1 MGNSQANQIK
11 SDRLKLILSVF
22 WFVFT
27 FSMVCW
33 WWIFSLRQLDS
44 LASAMPIEKYDSLH
58 WMLLWEGSILLTFI
72 LVGGA
77 SLLVLTSRERSRNT
91 RLRLFFS
98 NFSHDLK
105 TSLSRLRI
113 RTEVLALNKTS
124 PDLQELL
131 KEASRLDLQLENSL
145 WVARGEEQKL
155 LVSELNLSD
164 VIGQLRVEWPEM
176 EIHLQRNAKIKADP
190 TAIRSVF
197 RNLLQNAWLHGEAT
211 RIDISVEAGS
221 SNDLILAIQDNGTG
235 FKGDFLSLGKSTLP
249 STEREGNGIGLY
261 LANLLLEKMNGKLS
275 FEAVTKG
282 FKAILKVKG
291 SVKGSLL

>member
-1 MGNSQANQIK
+1 MGNLLKSQIK

-27 FSMVCW
+27 FSMVTW

-44 LASAMPIEKYDSLH
+44 LASGLPKEKYESLH
-58 WMLLWEGSILLTFI
+58 WMLLWEGSILLSFI
-72 LVGGA
+72 FIGGT
-77 SLLVLTSRERSRNT
+77 SLLVLTSRERSRNL

-113 RTEVLALNKTS
+113 RTEVLAINNSS
-124 PDLQELL
+124 PDLLELL

-145 WVARGEEQKL
+145 WVAKGEEQKL
-155 LVSELNLSD
+155 VMSELNLSE

-176 EIHLQRNAKIKADP
+176 EIHLQRNAKILADP

-197 RNLLQNAWLHGEAT
+197 RNLLQNAWLHGEAS
-211 RIDISVEAGS
+211 RIDIQVENENS
-221 SNDLILAIQDNGTG
+221 DQLLLSIQDNGLG
-235 FKGDFLSLGKSTLP
+235 FKGNVNTLGRSTLP
-249 STEREGNGIGLY
+249 ATEREGNGIGLY
-261 LANLLLEKMNGKLS
+261 LTNLLLEKMNGKLN
-275 FEAVTKG
+275 FEPVSQG
-282 FKAILKVKG
+282 FKALLKI
-291 SVKGSLL
+291 KGSLL

>member
-1 MGNSQANQIK
+1 MGNLQLKQIQ

-27 FSMVCW
+27 FSMVTW
-33 WWIFSLRQLDS
+33 WWIFSLRQLNS
-44 LASAMPIEKYDSLH
+44 IESGIPHEKYERLH
-58 WMLLWEGSILLTFI
+58 WMLLWEGSILLGFI
-72 LVGGA
+72 FCGGA
-77 SLLVLTSRERSRNT
+77 ALLILTSRERSRNL
-91 RLRLFFS
+91 RLRFFFS

-113 RTEVLALNKTS
+113 RTEVLAQNNQS
-124 PDLQELL
+124 QDLQELL

-155 LVSELNLSD
+155 VTTELMLGD
-164 VIGQLRVEWPEM
+164 IIGQLRVEWPEM

-197 RNLLQNAWLHGEAT
+197 RNILQNAWLHGEAT
-211 RIDISVEAGS
+211 RIDIQVEKL
-221 SNDLILAIQDNGTG
+221 DDELLILSVQDNGAG
-235 FKGDFLSLGKSTLP
+235 FKGNLASLGKATLP

-261 LANLLLEKMNGKLS
+261 LTNLLLEKMNGKIV
-275 FEAVTKG
+275 FEAAKTG
-282 FKAILKVKG
+282 FLAKLKM
-291 SVKGSLL
+291 KGSLV

>member
-11 SDRLKLILSVF
+11 SDRLKLILTVF

-44 LASAMPIEKYDSLH
+44 LATAMPKQKYDSLH

-72 LVGGA
+72 FVGGA
-77 SLLVLTSRERSRNT
+77 SLLILTSRERSRNL

-113 RTEVLALNKTS
+113 RTEVLALNNSS

-155 LVSELNLSD
+155 LVSELNLSE

-190 TAIRSVF
+190 TAIRSVL
-197 RNLLQNAWLHGEAT
+197 RNLLQNAWLHGEAS
-211 RIDISVEAGS
+211 RIDILVESES
-221 SNDLILAIQDNGTG
+221 SNDLVISIQDNGSG
-235 FKGDFLSLGKSTLP
+235 YQGDFTSLGKSTLP

-261 LANLLLEKMNGKLS
+261 LANLLLEKMNGKIS
-275 FEAVTKG
+275 FEVVNMG
-282 FKAILKVKG
+282 FKAVLKVKG
-291 SVKGSLL
+291 SLL

>member
-1 MGNSQANQIK
+1 MGNLQAIQIK
-11 SDRLKLILSVF
+11 SDRLKLILTVF

-44 LASAMPIEKYDSLH
+44 LATAMPKEKHDSLH
-58 WMLLWEGSILLTFI
+58 WMLLWEGSILLTCIF
-72 LVGGA
+72 VGGA
-77 SLLVLTSRERSRNT
+77 SLLILTSRERSRNL

-113 RTEVLALNKTS
+113 RTEVLALNNSS

-155 LVSELNLSD
+155 LVSELNLSE

-190 TAIRSVF
+190 TAIRSVL

-211 RIDISVEAGS
+211 RIDILVES
-221 SNDLILAIQDNGTG
+221 EKSNDLVISIQDNGSG
-235 FKGDFLSLGKSTLP
+235 YKGDFASLGKSTLP

-261 LANLLLEKMNGKLS
+261 LANLLLEKMNGKIS
-275 FEAVTKG
+275 FEVVSTGFRAV
-282 FKAILKVKG
+282 LKVKG
-291 SVKGSLL
+291 SLL